1 MANKLNYSE
10 DYNYTQSSAQV
21 ELLEALLAPEDA
33 CYPWNTTDPESEAYF
48 TDQEQDFLLE
58 DWSEEEMATRAQ
70 TFFNQLEQIWSATT
84 SAADNSDV
92 ASSNFI
98 QASLEQ
104 QFATCIPQGWLDQIA
119 HQAHRVFFTQKSIA
133 DKLVQCVQEL
143 LPNWE
148 EEDLLVLAR
157 PFAYAMRGTQTEA
170 IEFVRGNVCNRD
182 WTALSEIEQA
192 RTSLAIAQYALA
204 QLQRDEEST

>member
-1 MANKLNYSE
+1 MANTLNSSE

-21 ELLEALLAPEDA
+21 DLLEALLSPSDA
-33 CYPWNTTDPESEAYF
+33 CYPWNTTAPESEAYF

-58 DWSEEEMATRAQ
+58 DWSEEEMATRAE

-84 SAADNSDV
+84 SSADNSDV

-98 QASLEQ
+98 QACLQQ

-119 HQAHRVFFTQKSIA
+119 HHAHRVFFTQKSLT
-133 DKLVQCVQEL
+133 DKLVQCVAEL

-157 PFAYAMRGTQTEA
+157 PFAYAMRGIQTEA
-170 IEFVRGNVCNRD
+170 IEFVQGNVCTRD

-192 RTSLAIAQYALA
+192 RTSLAIAQYALGK
-204 QLQRDEEST
+204 LQSDE